1 MHSLK
6 SEVKVMDSYNV
17 QLHWDDEAKVWW
29 TSSEDIPGLLVEA
42 DDIDGVIKEACL
54 AASVLVEM
62 DNVEKRGKLNFL
74 YEREEKVI
82 YD

>member
-1 MHSLK
+1 
-6 SEVKVMDSYNV
+6 MDSYNV
-17 QLHWDDEAKVWW
+17 QLHWDDEEKVWW

-42 DDIDGVIKEACL
+42 DDIDIDEVIKEACL

-62 DNVEKRGKLNFL
+62 DNAEKRSKLNFH
-74 YEREEKVI
+74 YQREEKVI